1 MHVPASNFSCRIS
14 QNVVK
19 TGDDGTCSGSDCD
32 GLSASGLAA
41 IISVAVVILLVI
53 LVAVA
58 VCVVKFRLRKLKKA
72 TYVNHIA
79 TVPCTHYLCVK
90 QYWSGEK
97 FLLMI

>member
-1 MHVPASNFSCRIS
+1 MHVSASNISCRIS

-19 TGDDGTCSGSDCD
+19 TGDDGTCSGSDCA
-32 GLSASGLAA
+32 GLSAGGLTA

-72 TYVNHIA
+72 TYVNHI
-79 TVPCTHYLCVK
+79 L
-90 QYWSGEK
+90 
-97 FLLMI
+97 FLAHTTFV